1 MPIKYKVVQSDCI
14 DSISFNYGF
23 MPDTIWNHP
32 TNAELKQKRQNPNI
46 LFPGDVV
53 VIPDKTVKEELGT
66 TEQRH
71 RFRRRSVPAFFH
83 LQLLENDQPRAGV
96 EYILEIDGLN
106 IKGVTNDQGRLKQ
119 RIPPNA
125 KRGKLYVKACQDWEV
140 GRKTRGR
147 VRYKGF

>member
-71 RFRRRSVPAFFH
+71 RFRRRSVPGCGG
-83 LQLLENDQPRAGV
+83 LGV
-96 EYILEIDGLN
+96 KSFDL
-106 IKGVTNDQGRLKQ
+106 TN
-119 RIPPNA
+119 
-125 KRGKLYVKACQDWEV
+125 
-140 GRKTRGR
+140 
-147 VRYKGF
+147 